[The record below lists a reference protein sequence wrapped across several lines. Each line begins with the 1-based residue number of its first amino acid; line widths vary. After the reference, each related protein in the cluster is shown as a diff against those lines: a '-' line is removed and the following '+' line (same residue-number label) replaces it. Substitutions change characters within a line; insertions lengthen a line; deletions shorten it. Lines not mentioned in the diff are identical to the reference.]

1 MHSVALLIVLWYEDM
16 RTLRTTMH
24 HGARPC
30 KGTEVEVCMIVTKIL
45 GRNFFMT
52 QCHEYVCL
60 LQLINLLSVV
70 DTDLYS

>member
-1 MHSVALLIVLWYEDM
+1 MVLE
-16 RTLRTTMH
+16 L
-24 HGARPC
+24 C
-30 KGTEVEVCMIVTKIL
+30 KGTEVEVCIIVTKIL